1 MASNY
6 DIEWR
11 RKIKLKLIYARQLLN
26 SELMSS
32 QKRSKL
38 VLRQGGRAPFMR

>member
-11 RKIKLKLIYARQLLN
+11 RRINLKIYARQLLN
-26 SELMSS
+26 PELMGS
-32 QKRSKL
+32 QNRGKL
-38 VLRQGGRAPFMR
+38 VLMQGGSAPFMR